1 MKKLLLIASVIAAA
15 SCYAQSNTEQQTTFE
30 GKSVKQ
36 EKSAKKPQSNTE
48 QQTAFE
54 EKSVKQEES
63 ANKPQLIIS
72 GSGEVHGN
80 FTSPDHTYY
89 KSNPAGY
96 KKTNKDSTMTRICA
110 GEANIAFKAIGGLY
124 NWGKY
129 GVVIDIDTMKD
140 DTGVD
145 KMYVM
150 FYINGLG
157 IFEMGNVKGPDV
169 KLVYDGQRL
178 IGGTCGVDGTV
189 VHDID
194 YASGVISPV
203 YMIGYTSKAAKIA
216 YYSPKIWGFQF
227 AAAITPDTKQH
238 GHNDKDWHA
247 GSASNG
253 NDNGMFLKGDG
264 KQKPSGRNNIVF
276 ALSHSH
282 EFENGLTTKLSGVYL
297 FEDTKALDVKS
308 ADADGSDIKLRNA
321 RSYHLSATVG
331 YKQLQIGAGF
341 INNGKS
347 RTPKNASEIRN
358 IGNFLSTDKANA
370 GRAWNI
376 GAKYTLDDHWA
387 FSTVFHKT
395 QRRVDEGQK
404 TKGNML
410 TFAVEYKVCDGLM
423 LFTEFDHISTKSTKT
438 ACDRYNMIFSDPKD
452 KNAIKKQKCQL
463 LAIGAKVSF

>member
-1 MKKLLLIASVIAAA
+1 MKKLLLIASVFTAA
-15 SCYAQSNTEQQTTFE
+15 SCYAQSNTDQQTTFE
-30 GKSVKQ
+30 EKIVKQ
-36 EKSAKKPQSNTE
+36 ED
-48 QQTAFE
+48 
-54 EKSVKQEES
+54 S

-72 GSGEVHGN
+72 GSAEVHAN

-89 KSNPAGY
+89 ERNPVGY
-96 KKTNKDSTMTRICA
+96 KKTNKDSSMTRICA
-110 GEANIAFKAIGGLY
+110 GEANIAFEAKGALDNGLKYAAI
-124 NWGKY
+124 
-129 GVVIDIDTMKD
+129 IDIDTMKD

-145 KMYVM
+145 KMYVK
-150 FYINGLG
+150 FSRAGFGTL
-157 IFEMGNVKGPDV
+157 EMGNVKGPDA
-169 KLVYDGQRL
+169 KFIYDGQRL
-178 IGGTCGVDGTV
+178 LGGTCGVDGTV

-194 YASGVISPV
+194 YAPGVVSPV
-203 YMIGYTSKAAKIA
+203 YMIGYTNKATKVA

-227 AAAITPDTKQH
+227 ATAITPDTKQH

-282 EFENGLTTKLSGVYL
+282 EFENGLTTRLSGVYL
-297 FEDTKALDVKS
+297 FEDTKALDVNS
-308 ADADGSDIKLRNA
+308 GRISGSDIKLRNA

-347 RTPKNASEIRN
+347 RTPKNASELTN
-358 IGNFLSTDKANA
+358 IGNFLSTEKSNA

-376 GAKYTLDDHWA
+376 GAKYILDDHWA

-423 LFTEFDHISTKSTKT
+423 LFTEFDHISTRSTET
-438 ACDRYNMIFSDPKD
+438 ACNRYNMIFSDDKD

>member
-15 SCYAQSNTEQQTTFE
+15 SCYAQSNTEQQT
-30 GKSVKQ
+30 
-36 EKSAKKPQSNTE
+36 
-48 QQTAFE
+48 AFE
-54 EKSVKQEES
+54 EKSVKQEDS

-72 GSGEVHGN
+72 GSAEVHGN

-89 KSNPAGY
+89 ENNGDGHGRGY

-110 GEANIAFKAIGGLY
+110 GEANIAFEAKGALDNGLKYAAI
-124 NWGKY
+124 
-129 GVVIDIDTMKD
+129 IDIDTMKD
-140 DTGVD
+140 STGVD
-145 KMYVM
+145 KMYVS
-150 FYINGLG
+150 FSKDGFGTIQ
-157 IFEMGNVKGPDV
+157 MGNVKGPDA
-169 KLVYDGQRL
+169 KFIYDGQRL

-194 YASGVISPV
+194 YAPGVVSPV
-203 YMIGYTSKAAKIA
+203 YMIGYTNKATKVA

-227 AAAITPDTKQH
+227 ATAITPDTKQH

-282 EFENGLTTKLSGVYL
+282 EFENGLTTRLSGVYL

-308 ADADGSDIKLRNA
+308 RTSYTNSDLKSYDDIELRNA

-347 RTPKNASEIRN
+347 RTPKNALNAN
-358 IGNFLSTDKANA
+358 IGNFLSTEKANA

-395 QRRVDEGQK
+395 QRRVDEGPK

-438 ACDRYNMIFSDPKD
+438 ACDRYNMIFSDTKD